1 MTPAARPDVSH
12 NQTRGIDAMTDVVS
26 TLNYLAEISR
36 DGAKGFADAAAAV
49 QSPNLKSTLQTA
61 SKRCETGAR
70 ELDSEITKLGGT
82 AGASGT
88 AAGAMHRAWTNM
100 KAAITGRDDK
110 AILVECERG
119 EDVAKAAYEEALRS
133 DLPMAVETIV
143 QRQYKGVVENH
154 DLVKRLRDTA

>member
-1 MTPAARPDVSH
+1 
-12 NQTRGIDAMTDVVS
+12 MTDVVS
-26 TLNYLAEISR
+26 TLNHLAEISR

-49 QSPNLKSTLQTA
+49 QNPSLKTTLESA

-70 ELDSEITKLGGT
+70 ELDGEISKLGGRT
-82 AGASGT
+82 DASGT
-88 AAGAMHRAWTNM
+88 TAGAMHRAWTNL

-133 DLPMAVETIV
+133 NLPMDIQTMV
-143 QRQYKGVVENH
+143 QRQYKGVVQNH
-154 DLVKRLRDTA
+154 DLVKRLRDAA

>member
-1 MTPAARPDVSH
+1 MDF
-12 NQTRGIDAMTDVVS
+12 VS
-26 TLNYLAEISR
+26 TLNHLAEISR

-49 QSPNLKSTLQTA
+49 QNPSLKTTLESA

-70 ELDSEITKLGGT
+70 ELDGEISKLGGQT
-82 AGASGT
+82 DASGT
-88 AAGAMHRAWTNM
+88 TAGAMHRAWTNL

-133 DLPMAVETIV
+133 NLPMASRRWSSVNTRASCRISTIWSSGCGTPPDA
-143 QRQYKGVVENH
+143 QRGGRTKGG
-154 DLVKRLRDTA
+154 